1 MSYRVL
7 EVNVDDRGRSGVYSL
22 VTNVIKNKNENIN
35 IDIAAF
41 EYFENKDNILE
52 LKQYGTHV
60 ENVGYHGC
68 KLIKQYIIYRNL
80 LKYLKKNKYDCVHIH
95 SDVANK
101 LFIGGLAAK
110 KAGVKKIIFHSHASE
125 VDGKYRNIKRFL
137 HKVSRKRLKK
147 IGTKFVA
154 CSDLARQWMYPNINK
169 DKVII
174 IKNGIDLVKY
184 RFNEKSRLEV
194 RKKLGLN
201 NKFVIGH
208 VGRFSYQKNHEF
220 LIKVFKKVVNK
231 KGNAYLLLVGEG
243 PDKKKIE
250 NLVNKE
256 GLTAHVKFYGISNHV
271 ENLLQGMDVFLL
283 PSHFEGLPIV
293 GVEAQAAGLPV
304 IFSDKITKEAKLL
317 DTSYFLSINND
328 MVSEWVNLILRLQKS
343 KRKDTIN
350 ILHKEK
356 FDISDTVSEFI
367 SLYS

>member
-41 EYFENKDNILE
+41 EDFENKDNILE

-137 HKVSRKRLKK
+137 HKASRKRLKK

-174 IKNGIDLVKY
+174 IKNGIDLLKY
-184 RFNEKSRLEV
+184 RFNEKNRLEV
-194 RKKLGLN
+194 RKNLGLN

-231 KGNAYLLLVGEG
+231 KNDAYLLLVGEG

-250 NLVNKE
+250 TLVNKE
-256 GLTAHVKFYGISNHV
+256 GLTSYVKFYGISNHV

-304 IFSDKITKEAKLL
+304 IFSDKITKEAKLTNNVKYLPINDIDQIKWTKSIMSYL
-317 DTSYFLSINND
+317 DTP
-328 MVSEWVNLILRLQKS
+328 
-343 KRKDTIN
+343 RKDTYN
-350 ILHKEK
+350 ELKAKH
-356 FDISDTVSEFI
+356 FDISDTLKQFL
-367 SLYS
+367 SLYK